1 MLMTDM
7 LNNGATFR
15 TYYTKTIFYLG
26 LLHNA
31 DKQWVDFVH
40 INEYKIT
47 PAVFTMKPVATQ
59 LYSRLIEEY

>member
-31 DKQWVDFVH
+31 NKQWVDFVH

-47 PAVFTMKPVATQ
+47 PAVVTAKTVAEQ
-59 LYSRLIEEY
+59 LYTRLIERY